1 MTSVTEVV
9 DHALG
14 VDSHRDT
21 HTAAILEARA
31 GSVTEELTV
40 AASAHG
46 YAELLA
52 RARSSAEGMRVWAIE
67 GCGSYGAG
75 LARFL
80 TAAGEWVVE
89 VERPARPRRQSPGKD
104 DRIDAIRAGRET
116 LGRPL
121 EQLATPR
128 QGETRDGLALLLMA
142 RRGAVDAA
150 SDAARQLHAAI
161 VVAPDRLRA
170 RFQGLTT
177 HQRVQ
182 TAARLRPDAYRDTP
196 TATVAAALVSIARRH
211 QTNTHEAQ
219 HLTHRITELV
229 KQWRPD
235 LLETNGVG
243 PIVAATVLCAWSH
256 PGRCRHEAA
265 FASLAGTAPIPASSG
280 RTTGRVRLNPGGDRT
295 LNAAIHTIV
304 LSRLRWDPETIAYR
318 DRRRTE
324 GKPDRETRRC
334 LKRYI
339 TRQLFRQLNHPLDN
353 P

>member
-1 MTSVTEVV
+1 MPSC
-9 DHALG
+9 
-14 VDSHRDT
+14 
-21 HTAAILEARA
+21 
-31 GSVTEELTV
+31 
-40 AASAHG
+40 
-46 YAELLA
+46 
-52 RARSSAEGMRVWAIE
+52 W
-67 GCGSYGAG
+67 
-75 LARFL
+75 
-80 TAAGEWVVE
+80 
-89 VERPARPRRQSPGKD
+89 
-104 DRIDAIRAGRET
+104 
-116 LGRPL
+116 
-121 EQLATPR
+121 
-128 QGETRDGLALLLMA
+128 
-142 RRGAVDAA
+142 
-150 SDAARQLHAAI
+150 
-161 VVAPDRLRA
+161 
-170 RFQGLTT
+170 LTT

-196 TATVAAALVSIARRH
+196 TATVA
-211 QTNTHEAQ
+211 
-219 HLTHRITELV
+219 
-229 KQWRPD
+229 
-235 LLETNGVG
+235 
-243 PIVAATVLCAWSH
+243 AATVLCAWSH